1 MSEAAIT
8 REEFNALKEQI
19 AALEAQIRQLQAAM
33 SAAGN
38 SAKTEISEETLHII
52 AAAVAAYL
60 GKRATIKIVR
70 RVSDEENAWRTQGRV
85 TVAASHRMPRMRGW

>member
-8 REEFNALKEQI
+8 RAEFDALKEQI
-19 AALEAQIRQLQAAM
+19 AALQAQIRQLQAAV

-38 SAKTEISEETLHII
+38 GASEEIPEETLHVI

-60 GKRATIKIVR
+60 GKRATLKIVR
-70 RVSDEENAWRTQGRV
+70 RVSDDEHAWRTQGRV

>member
-1 MSEAAIT
+1 MSETAIT
-8 REEFNALKEQI
+8 RAEFDALKEQI
-19 AALEAQIRQLQAAM
+19 AALQEQIRQLQAAVA
-33 SAAGN
+33 AAGN
-38 SAKTEISEETLHII
+38 GASKEIPEETLHVI

-70 RVSDEENAWRTQGRV
+70 RASDDENAWRTQGRV

>member
-8 REEFNALKEQI
+8 REEFEALKAQI
-19 AALEAQIRQLQAAM
+19 SALQAQIRQLQAAV
-33 SAAGN
+33 SAVGN
-38 SAKTEISEETLHII
+38 GAPEEISEETLHVI

-60 GKRATIKIVR
+60 GKRATIRIVR